1 MVKKVLCCCIG
12 YGLPH
17 PPFLPS
23 FSVTEKANMISQKSI
38 FFVNIHLE
46 SIQLLSKTWLTLD
59 FLLYTPR
66 NKFSVKLEQKYWK
79 NLDSPENWLLS

>member
-46 SIQLLSKTWLTLD
+46 SIQLLSKT
-59 FLLYTPR
+59 
-66 NKFSVKLEQKYWK
+66 
-79 NLDSPENWLLS
+79 